1 MSNFEW
7 DENKNRS
14 NQQKFG
20 IPFEEA
26 KDVFDD
32 DNAVAYPGHNKDGEN
47 RFLLVGKTL
56 GRFIIGVV
64 FTMRKQIYRIIS
76 ARQARNEEVRDYIA
90 NKFQNL
96 DDESGN

>member
-14 NQQKFG
+14 NQQKHG

-32 DNAVAYPGHNKDGEN
+32 DNAVAYPGHDKDGEN
-47 RFLLVGKTL
+47 RILLVGKTL
-56 GRFIIGVV
+56 GRFIIAVV

-76 ARQARNEEVRDYIA
+76 ARQARKEEVRDYIA

>member
-7 DENKNRS
+7 DEYKNQA
-14 NQQKFG
+14 NMQKHG

-26 KDVFDD
+26 KEVFDD
-32 DNAVAYPGHNKDGEN
+32 DDAIAYPGHKKDDEN
-47 RFLLVGKTL
+47 RFLLVGKTIGKL
-56 GRFIIGVV
+56 IIAVV

-76 ARQARNEEVRDYIA
+76 ARQARKEEVQDYIS

-96 DDESGN
+96 DDE